1 MIIKLLESI
10 PKLSNEEIQSWSQL
24 NRDNPKESSANQDAL
39 VDDVIKR
46 FNNSKLL
53 NLAPSLFHSFEVYSP
68 NPLYNPFY
76 EFLDNLGKTK
86 VNFNNY
92 KKINEFL
99 ISLIDINNK
108 ESVSFNNKYFLL
120 PSLYER
126 NNLREFNYT
135 VRLLDAV
142 NNRHKMS
149 RLLKNPSVVKVK
161 ELFVDNNINNDL
173 KPVGE
178 GDKSDNTLYGVVL
191 RWGGKNGENERG
203 PKGTNSNKVK
213 VKLKLSVSKLQDI
226 KKQYQYTTLDQIKA
240 NPKENKEGN
249 VVYAMMPKMKRD
261 RLKLNDLSSGAFY
274 QYTDGEWV
282 KYETDATNAIL
293 KG

>member
-10 PKLSNEEIQSWSQL
+10 PKLSNEEIQSWSKL
-24 NRDNPKESSANQDAL
+24 NRDNPKESSANQYAL

-46 FNNSKLL
+46 FNNAKLL

-76 EFLDNLGKTK
+76 EFLDKLGKTK
-86 VNFNNY
+86 VNFNNHE
-92 KKINEFL
+92 KLNEFL

-108 ESVSFNNKYFLL
+108 EGISFNNKYFLL

-142 NNRHKMS
+142 NNSYKMS
-149 RLLKNPSVVKVK
+149 RLLKNPSVVKIK

-178 GDKSDNTLYGVVL
+178 GDNSDNTLFGVVS
-191 RWGGKNGENERG
+191 RWGGKNGENE
-203 PKGTNSNKVK
+203 KGAKDSNSNKVK
-213 VKLKLSVSKLQDI
+213 VKLSISKLKDI
-226 KKQYQYTTLDQIKA
+226 KKKYQYTTLDQIKA
-240 NPKENKEGN
+240 DPKENKEGN
-249 VVYAMMPKMKRD
+249 VVYAMMPKTKRD
-261 RLKLNDLSSGAFY
+261 KLKLNDLSSGAFY
-274 QYTDGEWV
+274 QYKNGEWV
-282 KYETDATNAIL
+282 KYENEATNAIL

>member
-24 NRDNPKESSANQDAL
+24 NRDNPKESSAKQYAL

-46 FNNSKLL
+46 FNNAKLL

-86 VNFNNY
+86 VNFNNHE
-92 KKINEFL
+92 KLNEFL

-108 ESVSFNNKYFLL
+108 EGISFNNKYFLL

-142 NNRHKMS
+142 NNSYKMS
-149 RLLKNPSVVKVK
+149 RLLKNPSVVKIK

-178 GDKSDNTLYGVVL
+178 GDNSDNTLFGVVS
-191 RWGGKNGENERG
+191 RWAGKNGENE
-203 PKGTNSNKVK
+203 KGAKDSNSNKVK
-213 VKLKLSVSKLQDI
+213 VKLSISKLKDI
-226 KKQYQYTTLDQIKA
+226 KKKYQYTTLDQIKA
-240 NPKENKEGN
+240 DPKENKEGN
-249 VVYAMMPKMKRD
+249 VVYAMMPKTKRD
-261 RLKLNDLSSGAFY
+261 KLKLNDLSSGAFY
-274 QYTDGEWV
+274 QYKNGEWV
-282 KYETDATNAIL
+282 KYENEATNVVL